1 MWDSVD
7 KKIPLVTRWD
17 GVTKGI
23 QDADTV
29 RRGMWLWVRVL
40 HYRANTY
47 SVRKGRRVGYPS
59 SPSPKISTMAS
70 RRSASAAASIAI

>member
-1 MWDSVD
+1 MWDGVD

-40 HYRANTY
+40 HYRSSTY
-47 SVRKGRRVGYPS
+47 SVGKGRRLPTL
-59 SPSPKISTMAS
+59 PHLRP
-70 RRSASAAASIAI
+70 RSQRLHRGGR